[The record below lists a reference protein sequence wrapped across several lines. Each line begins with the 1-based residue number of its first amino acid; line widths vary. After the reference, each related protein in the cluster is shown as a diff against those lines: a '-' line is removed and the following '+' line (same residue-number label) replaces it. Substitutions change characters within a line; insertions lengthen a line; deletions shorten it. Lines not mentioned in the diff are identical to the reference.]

1 MTHEEKIQYMKLSKT
16 QKDFVNSLV
25 ALGFTWKYF
34 NSYEK
39 LDWGIINVSKFE
51 RWSDLLKCVHELG
64 KDQKRFEMQRVLG
77 I

>member
-1 MTHEEKIQYMKLSKT
+1 MTHEEKIKYMKLSKI
-16 QKDFVNSLV
+16 QKDFVSSLV

-34 NSYEK
+34 NSYEMSG
-39 LDWGIINVSKFE
+39 WGTIDVSKFK